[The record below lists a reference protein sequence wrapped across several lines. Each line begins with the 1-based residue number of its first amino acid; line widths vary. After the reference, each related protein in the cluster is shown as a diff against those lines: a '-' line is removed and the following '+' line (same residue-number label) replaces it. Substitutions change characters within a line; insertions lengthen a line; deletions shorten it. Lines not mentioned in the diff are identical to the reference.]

1 MDEIG
6 TQISKATKQNMGRS
20 PCCEKEHTNKG
31 AWTKEEDERLINY
44 IKVHGEGCWRSLP
57 KAAGLL
63 RCGKSCRLRWI
74 NYLRPDLKRGNFTEE
89 EDELII
95 NFHSLLGNKWSL
107 IAARLPG
114 RTDNEIKNYWNTH
127 IKRKLYSRGI
137 DPQTHR
143 PLNSAPV
150 PAPSPG
156 NNNNNNNKRNNN
168 TSTNTKTDC
177 SNKFEM
183 NVQSNRPVMQL
194 VPEFILSTGRS
205 IGTDKNHNYHSPS
218 SAEDSSN
225 NTSGSGVTT
234 EEAHQELNL
243 ELSIGLPQQ
252 PRIINQKPAAG
263 GSYQFFGANTNNN
276 PSTGAAQTGAA
287 CLCYNLGFQNSK
299 LACSC
304 SSNPMPMSTI
314 ITADNNLHRFY
325 RPPLDS

>member
-1 MDEIG
+1 
-6 TQISKATKQNMGRS
+6 MGRS

-150 PAPSPG
+150 PAPSPSPG
-156 NNNNNNNKRNNN
+156 NNNKRNNN

-194 VPEFILSTGRS
+194 VPEFIMSTGRS

>member
-1 MDEIG
+1 
-6 TQISKATKQNMGRS
+6 MGRS

-194 VPEFILSTGRS
+194 VPEFIMSTGRS